1 MQPTVQ
7 IAERG
12 QITLPKAL
20 RDQYA
25 IKPGDVFSVI
35 DLGDGRLLLVP
46 GPLSADRLADQIRE
60 QLESQGETLESML
73 KLARTVRDGNSKP
86 RHDPA

>member
-1 MQPTVQ
+1 MPMTVQ

-20 RDQYA
+20 RDQNA
-25 IKPGDVFSVI
+25 IKAGDVYSVI
-35 DLGDGRLLLVP
+35 DLGEGRLMLVP
-46 GPLSADRLADQIRE
+46 GQLSADRLADQIRE

-73 KLARTVRDGNSKP
+73 KLARRVRDGASKP
-86 RHDPA
+86 RHGPA

>member
-1 MQPTVQ
+1 MQSTVQ

-25 IKPGDVFSVI
+25 IKPGDVYSII
-35 DLGDGRLLLVP
+35 DLGDGRLMLIP

-73 KLARTVRDGNSKP
+73 KLARRVRDGAPKP
-86 RHDPA
+86 GHGPA